1 MGNTPKTIRQRITI
15 EAGLFF
21 GLLFVG
27 LVLVPIAIYV
37 VGGKFFGEY
46 AGNGYNEFFS
56 SLSTNVRSGDR
67 VAWFLIFSPYLTILV
82 LRLVAWGWFRAS

>member
-46 AGNGYNEFFS
+46 AGNGYAEFFS
-56 SLSTNVRSGDR
+56 NLSAEVRSGNR

-82 LRLVAWGWFRAS
+82 LRLVAWGWFRTS

>member
-1 MGNTPKTIRQRITI
+1 LGSIRKTIRQRITI
-15 EAGLFF
+15 EFGLFF

-56 SLSTNVRSGDR
+56 SLSTKVRSGDR
-67 VAWFLIFSPYLTILV
+67 VSWFLIFSPYLTILV
-82 LRLVAWGWFRAS
+82 LRLVAWGWRRTS